1 MKKEIDKYINSI
13 IENMKVSDRLKSA
26 MIYSIN
32 AGGKRVRPT
41 IALLVHKI
49 RNKEID
55 DKILRYASAIELI
68 HTASLIH
75 DDLPG
80 IDNDDIRRHKATL
93 HKAFDEATAI
103 LAGDLLF
110 IKGLEILSENDKLKI
125 MASLAVENLISG
137 ESLDIQF
144 ENCDISKNEWETMV
158 KGKTGAL
165 IKLAFEVGS
174 CLGGYNEEEINM
186 LRQTG
191 IDLGVVFQISD
202 DLLDITGNEKLV
214 GKRLKKDKQYGKQT
228 ILKFHS
234 LQDIKDI
241 IEYYFKEIV
250 DSLRNLDGN
259 TLEIVNY
266 ITMLKERKL

>member
-1 MKKEIDKYINSI
+1 MKKEIDKHINSI

-26 MIYSIN
+26 MLYSIN
-32 AGGKRVRPT
+32 AGGKRVRPE
-41 IALLVHKI
+41 IALLVYKI
-49 RNKEID
+49 RNREID

-80 IDNDDIRRHKATL
+80 IDNDNIRRHKATL

-103 LAGDLLF
+103 LSGDLLF
-110 IKGLEILSENDKLKI
+110 VKGLEILSENDKLKT
-125 MASLAVENLISG
+125 MASLAVENLING
-137 ESLDIQF
+137 ESIDTQF
-144 ENCDISKNEWETMV
+144 ENCDISKGEWESMV

-191 IDLGVVFQISD
+191 IDLGLVFQISD
-202 DLLDITGNEKLV
+202 DLLDIIGNEKLV
-214 GKRLKKDKQYGKQT
+214 GKRLKKDRQYGKQT

-234 LQDIKDI
+234 LQEINNI
-241 IEYYFKEIV
+241 IECYFKEIV
-250 DSLRNLDGN
+250 DNLRNLDGN

-266 ITMLKERKL
+266 IILLKDRKL

>member
-1 MKKEIDKYINSI
+1 MRKEIDKYINSI
-13 IENMKVSDRLKSA
+13 IENLTVSDKLKSA
-26 MIYSIN
+26 MLYSIN

-41 IALLVHKI
+41 IALLVYKI
-49 RNKEID
+49 RNGEID

-80 IDNDDIRRHKATL
+80 IDNDDMRRHKATL
-93 HKAFDEATAI
+93 HRAFDEATAI
-103 LAGDLLF
+103 LSGDLLF
-110 IKGLEILSENDKLKI
+110 VKGLEIFSENDKLKKL
-125 MASLAVENLISG
+125 ASLAVENLISG

-144 ENCDISKNEWETMV
+144 ENCDISRDEWETMV
-158 KGKTGAL
+158 KEKTGAL

-174 CLGGYNEEEINM
+174 CLGGYNEEEINI

-191 IDLGVVFQISD
+191 ITLGVVFQMMD

-214 GKRLKKDKQYGKQT
+214 GKRLKKDKQCGKQT
-228 ILKFHS
+228 ILKYHS
-234 LQDIKDI
+234 LQETNKI

-250 DSLRNLDGN
+250 GNLRNMNGN
-259 TLEIVNY
+259 TLEIVSY
-266 ITMLKERKL
+266 MTLLKERKL